1 MSAAIGLWS
10 LALALGTPG
19 VDPAVGADSGVSDAS
34 VDPQDRDIVVTGER
48 DERPTTSTRLPLTL
62 KETPQSVTVVN
73 RQRIEDFNLNTVGDV
88 LAQTPGVT
96 VNTIDSNRSNFNVR
110 GFAVRNFQ
118 LDGVPTIYQVSG
130 YENSAVG
137 DMAIYDRVEI
147 VRGAAGLL
155 AGVGDPSATVNL
167 VRKRAP
173 SELRGYFNLTAGSNS
188 YYRMEAD
195 IGGPV
200 NRDGSVRARIAAAYT
215 DTESYIDLQHDR
227 NPVVYATIEADI
239 TPHTRLRVGG
249 DYLRTNSQGAGWGT
263 VPLLFND
270 GTPTDLP
277 RSFTGT
283 ANWSTW
289 SREQTTLFAS
299 AEQDIG
305 ESWLLRLSYNRRAGT
320 NESALLNIAN
330 GLPDRQGN
338 GLGMWSFYG
347 EVDQHEDAVD
357 GYVAGKIK
365 LFGREHEVV
374 GGVNWFDRS
383 FTVNRSAFDL
393 TGYPTT
399 APSILDWTGNLARP
413 PIIQSDARDWTQ
425 DFKQFGAYG
434 VVRLNPTDW
443 LKIIAGGRYTDYSS
457 GRDNFTV
464 AGALDPARPS
474 TGQDERR
481 WAPYGGV
488 VVDLTRSVSLYASYA
503 SVFSPVS
510 ARGADGNLLDPTV
523 GANYEAGVKAT
534 PFGEGFTMS
543 AAGFHIKQDNIAIA
557 DPTAPLLPDGST
569 PSISVSGVST
579 WGGEAELAGEPV
591 TGWTLAASYT
601 YARSEDSAGERV
613 LPQFPQHIARLYTT
627 YRLPGDR
634 LTIGGGVSAQSR
646 MFVTGQ
652 VPTGAFNANGTPVTA
667 AGEVDQ
673 AGYALVDLLARY
685 RVTDR
690 ATLGIN
696 VTNLFDHKYYR
707 TVSFGFGGPGGFYGA
722 PRQVLGNIRV
732 AF

>member
-10 LALALGTPG
+10 LALVLGTSG
-19 VDPAVGADSGVSDAS
+19 DPRPTNVGIDADNTADV
-34 VDPQDRDIVVTGER
+34 QDRDIIVDGER
-48 DERPTTSTRLPLTL
+48 DKRPTTSTRLPLSL
-62 KETPQSVTVVN
+62 KETPQSVTVVD
-73 RQRIEDFNLNTVGDV
+73 RQRIEDFNLNTVADV

-167 VRKRAP
+167 IRKRAP
-173 SELRGYFNLTAGSNS
+173 RELRGYFNLTAGSWS

-195 IGGPV
+195 VGGPLT
-200 NRDGSVRARIAAAYT
+200 RDGAVRARVAAAYT

-227 NPVVYATIEADI
+227 NPVVYATIEADV

-289 SREQTTLFAS
+289 SREQTTLFAA

-305 ESWLLRLSYNRRAGT
+305 DRWLLRVSYNRRAGT

-338 GLGMWSFYG
+338 GLAMWTFYG
-347 EVDQHEDAVD
+347 ELDQHEDAVD
-357 GYVAGKIK
+357 GYVAGKVR
-365 LFGREHEVV
+365 LFGRDHEVV

-383 FTVNRSAFDL
+383 FTVNQSAFDL

-399 APSILDWTGNLARP
+399 APSIIGWTGNLARP
-413 PIIQSDARDWTQ
+413 PIIQSDAPDWTQ
-425 DFKQFGAYG
+425 GFEQLGAYG
-434 VVRLNPTDW
+434 VIRLNPADW

-457 GRDNFTV
+457 GRDNFRPGV
-464 AGALDPARPS
+464 ADPA
-474 TGQDERR
+474 GQDEQRF
-481 WAPYGGV
+481 APYGGV
-488 VVDLTRSVSLYASYA
+488 VVDLTRAVSLYASYA

-543 AAGFHIKQDNIAIA
+543 AAGFHIRQDNIAVA

-579 WGGEAELAGEPV
+579 WGGEAELAGEPIA
-591 TGWTLAASYT
+591 GWTLAASYT
-601 YARSEDSAGERV
+601 YARSEDRTGERV
-613 LPQFPQHIARLYTT
+613 LPQFPLHIARLYTT

-634 LTIGGGVSAQSR
+634 LTVGGGVSAQSR
-646 MFVTGQ
+646 MFVTGA
-652 VPTGAFNANGTPVTA
+652 VPTGAFNTDGTPVTA
-667 AGEVDQ
+667 PGEVSQ
-673 AGYALVDLLARY
+673 GGYALVDLLLRY
-685 RVTDR
+685 RVTDQ
-690 ATLGIN
+690 ATLGVN
-696 VTNLFDHKYYR
+696 VSNLFDHEYYR
-707 TVSFGFGGPGGFYGA
+707 NVSFGFGGPGGFYGA
-722 PRQVLGNIRV
+722 PRRVMGNIRV
-732 AF
+732 GF